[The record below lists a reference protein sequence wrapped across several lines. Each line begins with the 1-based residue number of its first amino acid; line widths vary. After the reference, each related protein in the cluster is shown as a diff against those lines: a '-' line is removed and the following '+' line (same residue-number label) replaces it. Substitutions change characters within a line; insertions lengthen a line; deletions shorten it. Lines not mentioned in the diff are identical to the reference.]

1 MSATNA
7 GFIRSSLFVLGLGC
21 LLLVSLIGS
30 TLWLTGKTRV
40 TFGTV
45 VEERVIRRASADLMQ
60 TLTDAETGQRGY
72 LITRDVAFL
81 TPYSQAIGDVT
92 TEMDSLVHLL
102 EPRPEHAPDVEKLRE
117 LVKAKLEEL
126 ARTVELTR
134 SGDIRQAYELVRAG
148 YGKQLMDQIRT
159 VLDEVR
165 DESDNR
171 IDQGIA
177 SQLLAIGWL
186 QVFTIGG
193 AVAIVIVIGGA
204 ILIII
209 QHVRDLL
216 KARQEVEVLNA
227 GLEERV
233 QERTEDLMQANQEIQ
248 RFAYIITHDLRA
260 PLVNIMGFT
269 AELDSALQILKTY
282 VLADGQPLTPQQIED
297 ARLAASEDL
306 PEAISFI
313 RSSTRKMDGL
323 INAILKISRDGR
335 RQLKPEELDLKPLIE
350 TTAASVH
357 HQISESGGHTEISTD
372 VASIISD
379 RLSLEQILGNL
390 FDNAIKYKSP
400 DRPVVLSIRAVSDG
414 RHFIRLEIEDNGR
427 GIAEQD
433 HERIFELFRRS
444 GQQNQVGEGIG
455 LAHVRSLTRNL
466 GGEITVRSKIGVGST
481 FILRLPRDL
490 SKLVGT

>member
-72 LITRDVAFL
+72 LITRDIAFL
-81 TPYSQAIGDVT
+81 TPYSQAIGEVT

-233 QERTEDLMQANQEIQ
+233 QERTEDLMQA
-248 RFAYIITHDLRA
+248 
-260 PLVNIMGFT
+260 
-269 AELDSALQILKTY
+269 
-282 VLADGQPLTPQQIED
+282 
-297 ARLAASEDL
+297 
-306 PEAISFI
+306 
-313 RSSTRKMDGL
+313 
-323 INAILKISRDGR
+323 
-335 RQLKPEELDLKPLIE
+335 
-350 TTAASVH
+350 
-357 HQISESGGHTEISTD
+357 
-372 VASIISD
+372 
-379 RLSLEQILGNL
+379 
-390 FDNAIKYKSP
+390 
-400 DRPVVLSIRAVSDG
+400 
-414 RHFIRLEIEDNGR
+414 
-427 GIAEQD
+427 
-433 HERIFELFRRS
+433 
-444 GQQNQVGEGIG
+444 
-455 LAHVRSLTRNL
+455 
-466 GGEITVRSKIGVGST
+466 
-481 FILRLPRDL
+481 
-490 SKLVGT
+490 